1 MPACYTGREGRDVRH
16 QWPRPLPAAAAGL
29 AGGHHAG
36 LGVTAGTED
45 DRHEIPRAAIERAS
59 YHAVFRGEM
68 RWIGVAI
75 LSRTPRV
82 PSRPEPPC
90 PATQPTRSPG
100 TSRRGPRRADRQPVP
115 APRQSPGRRRSST
128 IKSNECGTDYAT
140 PQADTGSPRSWPA
153 TIPCCQPTRY
163 LHHAVL
169 AQERPTEVQTAC
181 WPPIYQMA

>member
-1 MPACYTGREGRDVRH
+1 MRPSPLKASSAACNNYWTGWLTPNWTVACLQALRATDA
-16 QWPRPLPAAAAGL
+16 QFPW
-29 AGGHHAG
+29 
-36 LGVTAGTED
+36 
-45 DRHEIPRAAIERAS
+45 AAIERAG